1 MRHVDAI
8 GLFDGSRRYR
18 RAQIVPITL
27 ELWTILKTT
36 LAVLLRLALIL
47 RKSCAASRSFL
58 RQFSIASHQGLDAL
72 VLWEFARGG
81 FSAASSENCGRNTQN
96 SIDRDGRVSTRRER
110 GRLHI
115 LLSVATALLITSEVG
130 WTGIKASEIE

>member
-1 MRHVDAI
+1 VRHVDAI

-72 VLWEFARGG
+72 VLWEFALRRLFRGFVRKLRAKHAKTQSIVTVESQLG
-81 FSAASSENCGRNTQN
+81 VSWGDSTSCSSSRPPY
-96 SIDRDGRVSTRRER
+96 
-110 GRLHI
+110 
-115 LLSVATALLITSEVG
+115 
-130 WTGIKASEIE
+130 